1 MEKKIV
7 ITAQNISE
15 GGPLTI
21 LNSLMNILIRDKKD
35 NHFTIFV
42 YKKNLLNQKK
52 FPRKIKIIE
61 IPSYK
66 TSLL

>member
-21 LNSLMNILIRDKKD
+21 LNSLMNILMEDKKN
-35 NHFTIFV
+35 NHCNRWGWFYRF
-42 YKKNLLNQKK
+42 
-52 FPRKIKIIE
+52 
-61 IPSYK
+61 
-66 TSLL
+66 